1 MPFEKEISELF
12 SFSRGFHICLDEA
25 LSRSPAMRREFL
37 SDFAFSSSDFLLLA
51 PLNAK
56 LIQLGCTLRLERA
69 PEFSEGVSGR

>member
-37 SDFAFSSSDFLLLA
+37 SDFAFSSSDFLCPVECEAYSTGVYSA
-51 PLNAK
+51 PR
-56 LIQLGCTLRLERA
+56 TSSR
-69 PEFSEGVSGR
+69 V